1 MAANELFSRREV
13 AEIFKVRPHTVFIW
27 ERKGLIKPALKIN
40 TRPRYSI
47 ESIEQLAKV
56 KQPIK

>member
-1 MAANELFSRREV
+1 MAANELFSRKEV
-13 AEIFKVRPHTVFIW
+13 AQIFKVRPHTIFIW
-27 ERKGLIKPALKIN
+27 EKRKLIEPALKIN
-40 TRPRYSI
+40 GRPRYSI